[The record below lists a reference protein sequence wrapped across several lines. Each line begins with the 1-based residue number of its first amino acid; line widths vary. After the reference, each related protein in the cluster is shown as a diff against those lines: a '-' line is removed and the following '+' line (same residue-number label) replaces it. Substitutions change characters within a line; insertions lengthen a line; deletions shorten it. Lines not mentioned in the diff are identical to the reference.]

1 MSRQLVFVIVL
12 WFVPSVAFAQGGQ
25 TSLMTNLDTACT
37 VTAPGPK
44 QIKTCK
50 GPVGYK
56 AVMHQTPMGEQLTL
70 ENTSI
75 AFSAAVIRCARG
87 QVITSLGWRMLGEK
101 PFAAFIGY
109 KCIGTNSQNAG
120 AGQNRILV
128 QGLKGFEEYGH
139 EVRAKNGRPTM
150 AAAENLADGWLAPK

>member
-1 MSRQLVFVIVL
+1 MSRHLVWVSL
-12 WFVPSVAFAQGGQ
+12 LCFVPSFVLAQGGQ
-25 TSLMTNLDTACT
+25 TSVVTNLETACI

-50 GPVGYK
+50 GPAGYE
-56 AVMHQTPMGEQLTL
+56 AVIHQTPMGEQLTL
-70 ENTSI
+70 ENASI

-87 QVITSLGWRMLGEK
+87 QVITSLGWRIRAEK

-109 KCIGTNSQNAG
+109 KCIGTKAQSAG
-120 AGQNRILV
+120 GGQNKILV

-139 EVRAKNGRPTM
+139 EVRAKNSRPTM
-150 AAAENLADGWLAPK
+150 AAAEKLADGWLAPK